1 MLEDWVGQENS
12 AKLIASAIVVGV
24 AYALY
29 LIASALGSRLLKRM
43 YGNAPDAEGRIGTLG
58 KVGKRLLQVF
68 LGTLTALIL
77 AVSVW
82 GLDLGPLV
90 AFGALFG
97 AALGFGAQDL
107 VRDLIAG
114 FFILA
119 ENQFHIGDVVRIAD
133 TEGTVEDI
141 QFRVTVLRDV
151 EGNKHF
157 VPNGQITVSSNFTAV
172 YAQPLLDIGVS
183 YKEDVERVM
192 EVLRDELAAMARDPA
207 WADSMVEPP
216 VVLGVQSL
224 GDSAVVIRCRLT
236 VPAGR
241 RWESLREA
249 RRRVKNRFDA
259 EEIEIPSPHLTINQS
274 GE

>member
-1 MLEDWVGQENS
+1 MFEEWFGQESS
-12 AKLIASAIVVGV
+12 AKVVASLVIIAI
-24 AYALY
+24 AYVLY
-29 LIASALGSRLLKRM
+29 LITRAFGSRLLKRM
-43 YGNAPDAEGRIGTLG
+43 YGGAPDAEGRIGTLG
-58 KVGKRLLQVF
+58 RVGRRLLQVTIV
-68 LGTLTALIL
+68 TLTALIL

-97 AALGFGAQDL
+97 AALGFGAQFL
-107 VRDLIAG
+107 IRDLIAG

-141 QFRVTVLRDV
+141 QFRVTVLRDM

-157 VPNGQITVSSNFTAV
+157 VPNGEIKVSSNLTAV
-172 YAQPLLDIGVS
+172 YAQPLLDISVA
-183 YKEDVERVM
+183 YKEDVEQVM
-192 EVLRDELAAMARDPA
+192 EVLRDELRAMSEEPD
-207 WADSMVEPP
+207 WVDSMVAPP

-224 GDSAVVIRCRLT
+224 GDNVVVIRSRLT

-249 RRRVKNRFDA
+249 RRRVKIRFDA
-259 EEIEIPSPHLTINQS
+259 EGIELP
-274 GE
+274 

>member
-1 MLEDWVGQENS
+1 VFEDWIGPENS
-12 AKLIASAIVVGV
+12 SKLVASLVVLGV

-29 LIASALGSRLLKRM
+29 LIAKLFGSRMLKRM
-43 YGNAPDAEGRIGTLG
+43 YGNAPDAAGRIGTLG
-58 KVGKRLLQVF
+58 KVGKRLLQVVI
-68 LGTLTALIL
+68 GAMAVLIL

-97 AALGFGAQDL
+97 AALGFGAQHL
-107 VRDLIAG
+107 VRDVIAG
-114 FFILA
+114 FFIIA

-141 QFRVTVLRDV
+141 QFRVTVLRDA

-172 YAQPLLDIGVS
+172 YAQPLLDVGVA
-183 YKEDVERVM
+183 YKEDVGRVM
-192 EVLRDELAAMARDPA
+192 DVLRDELAAMSQDPD
-207 WADSMVEPP
+207 WVDLMVEPP
-216 VVLGVQSL
+216 VVLGVQNL
-224 GDSAVVIRCRLT
+224 GDNEVVIRARLT
-236 VPAGR
+236 VPAGS

-259 EEIEIPSPHLTINQS
+259 EGIEIV
-274 GE
+274 

>member
-1 MLEDWVGQENS
+1 MFEDWLGEENS
-12 AKLIASAIVVGV
+12 ARLIASAIVLGV
-24 AYALY
+24 AYAVY
-29 LIASALGSRLLKRM
+29 LVSLGLGSRLLKRM

-58 KVGKRLLQVF
+58 KVGKRMLQ
-68 LGTLTALIL
+68 LTIGILAFLIL
-77 AVSVW
+77 ATSIW
-82 GLDLGPLV
+82 GVDLGPLV

-97 AALGFGAQDL
+97 AAIGFGAQDL
-107 VRDLIAG
+107 VKDFIAG

-157 VPNGQITVSSNFTAV
+157 VPNGQITVSSNYTAV
-172 YAQPLLDIGVS
+172 YAQPLLDIGVA
-183 YKEDVERVM
+183 YREDVERVM
-192 EVLRDELAAMARDPA
+192 DVLGDELAKMAQDPE
-207 WADSMVEPP
+207 WAESMVEPP
-216 VVLGVQSL
+216 QVLGVQSL
-224 GDSAVVIRCRLT
+224 GDSAVVIRSRLT

-249 RRRVKNRFDA
+249 RRRIKNRFDA
-259 EEIEIPSPHLTINQS
+259 EGIEIPFPQLTVNQS

>member
-1 MLEDWVGQENS
+1 MFEEWIAQESS
-12 AKLIASAIVVGV
+12 AKFVASLVVIGV
-24 AYALY
+24 AYVLY
-29 LIASALGSRLLKRM
+29 LIAKASGARLLKRM
-43 YGNAPDAEGRIGTLG
+43 YGGTPDAEGRIGTLG
-58 KVGKRLLQVF
+58 KVGRRLLQVVIA
-68 LGTLTALIL
+68 TLTALVL

-97 AALGFGAQDL
+97 AAIGFGAQHL

-141 QFRVTVLRDV
+141 QFRVTVLRDA

-157 VPNGQITVSSNFTAV
+157 VPNGEIKVSSNLTAV
-172 YAQPLLDIGVS
+172 YAQPLLDIGVA
-183 YKEDVERVM
+183 YKEDVDQVM
-192 EVLRDELAAMARDPA
+192 EVLRDELTAMSQEPD
-207 WADSMVEPP
+207 WVDSMVAPP
-216 VVLGVQSL
+216 VVLGVQSI
-224 GDSAVVIRCRLT
+224 GDSVVVLRSRMT

-259 EEIEIPSPHLTINQS
+259 EGIEIS
-274 GE
+274 